1 MAYKSLID
9 YYGGGMV
16 KPSGGGGAVKSA
28 AGYQLGG
35 MLSYFGIKSGAES
48 ERREL
53 KEKMDR
59 DRRSREKGG
68 SLSFIGGLLG
78 TAVGGAFGQPQLGA
92 TFGSGVGQYLQEK
105 QYKPVDV
112 SGGKYALD
120 IKEEIGKGQKE
131 YKKGGAERIGM
142 AGLMGYMG
150 GG

>member
-35 MLSYFGIKSGAES
+35 IISSFGIKSGAES

-53 KEKMDR
+53 KEKMER

-68 SLSFIGGLLG
+68 GASFWGGLIGTGLG
-78 TAVGGAFGQPQLGA
+78 SLVGAPQIGAA
-92 TFGSGVGQYLQEK
+92 IGSGLGQSWTEA

-112 SGGKYALD
+112 SGGK
-120 IKEEIGKGQKE
+120 
-131 YKKGGAERIGM
+131 
-142 AGLMGYMG
+142 
-150 GG
+150 